1 MEYMIVTESDDNKLV
16 ERVNNYIKKGW
27 KLHGQPYTKNHL
39 TTQAMVK
46 GEYPRP
52 SRVKGKKNE
61 SD

>member
-1 MEYMIVTESDDNKLV
+1 MEFMIVTEANDGQLV
-16 ERVNNYIKKGW
+16 WMVNNYIKKGW
-27 KLHGQPYTKNHL
+27 KLHGHPYIKNHL
-39 TTQAMVK
+39 TNQAMVK